1 LFFKETGSNLNG
13 LLCERLFKGLA
24 LKYW

>member
-1 LFFKETGSNLNG
+1 LFFKETDSNLNG

-24 LKYW
+24 LKS